1 MQYITTE
8 ILITEMGVSNEAKS
22 VIPLKFL
29 PKIKKN
35 FFLLR
40 TQSGDIMYKK
50 IVILVQQCALSFLRV
65 LAEQPMLAN
74 LFIHI
79 CTYLLVLISA
89 IAKLGLQTER
99 KN

>member
-1 MQYITTE
+1 
-8 ILITEMGVSNEAKS
+8 
-22 VIPLKFL
+22 
-29 PKIKKN
+29 
-35 FFLLR
+35 
-40 TQSGDIMYKK
+40 MYKK

-65 LAEQPMLAN
+65 LAEQPTLAN